1 VVEELRKLREDLAR
15 QQDQK
20 FEMDWE
26 QLSRAAHWTNTAI
39 NMATINNARRKAIV
53 GASEVKLKTT
63 FNTEGYNGPNS
74 ITATNIQLPSPLL
87 IAK

>member
-1 VVEELRKLREDLAR
+1 MVEELRKLREDLAR

-63 FNTEGYNGPNS
+63 FNAEGYYGPNS